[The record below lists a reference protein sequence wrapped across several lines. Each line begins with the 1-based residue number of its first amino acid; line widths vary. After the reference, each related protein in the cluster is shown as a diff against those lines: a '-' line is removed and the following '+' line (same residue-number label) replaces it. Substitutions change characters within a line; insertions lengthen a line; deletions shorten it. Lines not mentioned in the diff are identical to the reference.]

1 LRIREIKIENYKSLR
16 NVSLDQIGDLIIL
29 IGVNNSGKT
38 SLLELLNR
46 FFTEIDMTGVP
57 SGIDNYCW
65 YDGDVERDIKITIAL
80 ELDRPELEEIFPGE
94 ALALTREM
102 KQLENTV
109 RMVTISRKIAKSPTG
124 WQPQDLKFGDIFVMK
139 DGKVVAPADFLP
151 TSYKL
156 QAILFSPEASM
167 DNLTGNRIILISPQ
181 KKAYLMGTYADELV
195 RKGKAEVV
203 NVSDKT
209 RDSKEYAR
217 NEGYDLIERELT
229 EVELNSL
236 QRITPLTQQTLQT
249 IVTNLISKLKGKF
262 KLIPS
267 VRDSWPQNP
276 LVRSTYLDPETQ
288 SLFRSLGISDGTKE
302 RRRWYDIRAEFRAAF
317 NAEFGIHPNYLATE
331 EADLRIPIQHSG
343 GGNQEF
349 LILMRHL
356 SEGNFIFGVEE
367 PELHL
372 HPQLARGIFD
382 ILKKI
387 SRENQIFLSTHSTIF
402 VDQAE
407 LANTWIVKKR
417 GKETNIDRIRSD
429 EDLRRILFELGVRPS
444 DIFFSN
450 GIIFVEGPSD
460 RDVYITLADKIGI
473 DFRKMQIAI
482 IPTYGK
488 SSGKYHLK
496 VWTDAASNANI
507 PYFMVLDKGAETEAK
522 ELVADGVLIPD
533 QNLFILKRGSLET
546 YYPLD
551 KFVSAC
557 EEEYAIQLTT
567 DERKIVESRDSK
579 KIEELLRNKG
589 TNPEGWKVLIGRRV
603 SQNMNA
609 KEIDD
614 EIKRILERLRTQL
627 SLS

>member
-1 LRIREIKIENYKSLR
+1 MRIRKIEIENYKSLR
-16 NVSLDQIGDLIIL
+16 NVTFDQIGDLVIL
-29 IGVNNSGKT
+29 IGMNNAGKT

-65 YDGDVERDIKITIAL
+65 YDGDVEKDIKIAVTL
-80 ELDRPELEEIFPGE
+80 ELDKPELEEVFPLE
-94 ALALTREM
+94 ALTLLRET
-102 KQLENTV
+102 KQPENAV
-109 RMVTISRKIAKSPTG
+109 KMVTISRKIVKPPTG
-124 WQPQDLKFGDIFVMK
+124 WQPQDLRFGDIFIMK
-139 DGKVVAPADFLP
+139 DGRIVAPADFLP
-151 TSYKL
+151 ISHEF
-156 QAILFSPEASM
+156 QAVLFSPEASK

-181 KKAYLMGTYADELV
+181 KKAYTMGTYADGLV
-195 RKGKAEVV
+195 REGKAEVI
-203 NVSDKT
+203 NVSEKT
-209 RDSKEYAR
+209 TDWKEYAR
-217 NEGYDLIERELT
+217 NEGYDFIEREFTEAELT
-229 EVELNSL
+229 SL
-236 QRITPLTQQTLQT
+236 QPITQQTLQT
-249 IVTNLISKLKGKF
+249 IVTNLISKLKVRF
-262 KLIPS
+262 KLILS

-302 RRRWYDIRAEFRAAF
+302 RKRWYDIREEFRAAF
-317 NAEFGIHPNYLATE
+317 DAEFGIHPNYLATE

-356 SEGNFIFGVEE
+356 SEGNFVFGVEE

-372 HPQLARGIFD
+372 HPELARRIFD
-382 ILKKI
+382 IFKKI
-387 SRENQIFLSTHSTIF
+387 SKENQIFLSTHSTIF

-407 LANTWIVKKR
+407 LANTWIIKKR
-417 GKETNIDRIRSD
+417 GKETIVDRIKSD

-460 RDVYITLADKIGI
+460 RDVYTTLANKIGI
-473 DFRKMQIAI
+473 DFRKMQIVF

-496 VWTDAASNANI
+496 VWVDAAKNANI
-507 PYFMVLDKGAETEAK
+507 PYFMVLDKGAETDAK

-533 QNLFILKRGSLET
+533 QTLFILKKGSLEA
-546 YYPLD
+546 YYPPD
-551 KFVSAC
+551 KFVSAFK
-557 EEEYAIQLTT
+557 EEYSIELTE
-567 DERKIVESRDSK
+567 DEQKAVESRDSK
-579 KIEELLRNKG
+579 RIEELLRNKRI
-589 TNPEGWKVLIGRRV
+589 NPDGWKVLIGRRV

-609 KEIDD
+609 REIDD
-614 EIKRILERLRTQL
+614 EIQRILERLRTQL
-627 SLS
+627 MLP

>member
-1 LRIREIKIENYKSLR
+1 MRIRKIEIQNYKSLR
-16 NVSLDQIGDLIIL
+16 NVSIDQIGDLVIL
-29 IGVNNSGKT
+29 IGANNAGKT

-46 FFTEIDMTGVP
+46 FFTEIDMTGLP

-65 YDGDVERDIKITIAL
+65 YDGDMERDIKITITL
-80 ELDRPELEEIFPGE
+80 ELDKPELEEVFPLE
-94 ALALTREM
+94 VLTLLRET
-102 KQLENTV
+102 KQPENAV
-109 RMVTISRKIAKSPTG
+109 KMVTISRKIVKPPTG
-124 WQPQDLKFGDIFVMK
+124 WQPQDLRFGDIFIMK
-139 DGKVVAPADFLP
+139 DGKIVAPADFLP
-151 TSYKL
+151 ISQKFE
-156 QAILFSPEASM
+156 AVLFSPEASK

-181 KKAYLMGTYADELV
+181 KKAYIMGTYADGLV
-195 RKGKAEVV
+195 REGKAEVI
-203 NVSDKT
+203 NVSEKT
-209 RDSKEYAR
+209 TDWKEYAR

-229 EVELNSL
+229 EAELKSL
-236 QRITPLTQQTLQT
+236 QPITQQTLQT
-249 IVTNLISKLKGKF
+249 MVTNLISKLKARF
-262 KLIPS
+262 KLILS

-302 RRRWYDIRAEFRAAF
+302 RKRWYDIRGEFREAF

-356 SEGNFIFGVEE
+356 TEGNFIFGVEE

-372 HPQLARGIFD
+372 HPQLARRIFETF
-382 ILKKI
+382 KKI
-387 SRENQIFLSTHSTIF
+387 SKETQIFLSTHSTIF

-417 GKETNIDRIRSD
+417 GKETIVDGIKSD

-460 RDVYITLADKIGI
+460 RDVYTTLANKIGI

-488 SSGKYHLK
+488 SSGKYHLR
-496 VWTDAASNANI
+496 VWTDAAKNANI
-507 PYFMVLDKGAETEAK
+507 PYFMVLDKGAETDAK
-522 ELVADGVLIPD
+522 KLVADEVLIPD
-533 QNLFILKRGSLET
+533 QTLFILKRGSLEA
-546 YYPLD
+546 YYPLN
-551 KFVSAC
+551 KFVSAFK
-557 EEEYAIQLTT
+557 EEYSIELTE
-567 DERKIVESRDSK
+567 DEQKIVESRDSK

-589 TNPEGWKVLIGRRV
+589 VNPEGWKVLIGRRV
-603 SQNMNA
+603 SQDMNA
-609 KEIDD
+609 GEIDD

-627 SLS
+627 TLP